1 MRRKISYNIKEMA
14 LYFFLL
20 LVIVFILYLIGK
32 LNNSRIPNASLIV
45 LFSDIIL
52 IILALPVIKKL
63 LNFMRGD
70 SGEMD
75 IKFILEKFRGYYC
88 LSDLVIENNGN
99 IDSVVIGPTGI
110 WTIEVK
116 NLTEKVV
123 IHDKY
128 LDEQINQALAEKLSL
143 QNFLLQN
150 GIDKPVT
157 PVLVFANKRSRLN
170 FGMVPQR
177 GVYIIGRPW
186 LGKLLKEH
194 STGYFPPQLCDQ
206 IVQIL
211 KPKTSIIN

>member
-1 MRRKISYNIKEMA
+1 MRRKVSYNIKEMV

-20 LVIVFILYLIGK
+20 LIILLVMCLIGGIK
-32 LNNSRIPNASLIV
+32 IKENPNFGLLI
-45 LFSDIIL
+45 LFSDL
-52 IILALPVIKKL
+52 VLLVVALPIIKKL
-63 LNFMRGD
+63 VNFMKGD

-75 IKFILEKFRGYYC
+75 IKYILEKFRGYYC
-88 LSDLVIENNGN
+88 LSDLVIENSGN

-116 NLTEKVV
+116 NLTERVI

-128 LDEQINQALAEKLSL
+128 LDEQINQAIAEKISL
-143 QNFLLQN
+143 QNFLLQK

-177 GVYIIGRPW
+177 GVYVIGRSW
-186 LGKLLKEH
+186 LEKLLKEH
-194 STGYFPPQLCDQ
+194 STGYFPPELCDQ
-206 IVQIL
+206 IVKIL
-211 KPKTSIIN
+211 KPKTSIVN

>member
-1 MRRKISYNIKEMA
+1 MRRKISYNIKEMI

-20 LVIVFILYLIGK
+20 LIIVFVMNLITK
-32 LNNSRIPNASLIV
+32 LNNSGIPNTSLIV
-45 LFSDIIL
+45 LFLDLIL
-52 IILALPVIKKL
+52 IILALPVIKKMV
-63 LNFMRGD
+63 NFMRGD

-75 IKFILEKFRGYYC
+75 IKFILEKWLGYYC
-88 LSDLVIENNGN
+88 LSDVVIENNGN
-99 IDSVVIGPTGI
+99 IDSVVIGPTGV

-116 NLTEKVV
+116 NLTEKVI

-128 LDEQINQALAEKLSL
+128 LDKDINQAIAEKISL

-157 PVLVFANKRSRLN
+157 AVLVFANKRSRLN

-177 GVYIIGRPW
+177 GVYVIGRSW
-186 LGKLLKEH
+186 LEKLLKEH
-194 STGYFPPQLCDQ
+194 STGYFPPELCDK
-206 IVQIL
+206 IVKIL